1 MKRKSQVEVEK
12 LEEDASDGELNGEPV
27 YHNGSIVSITL
38 ENFVTYSYATIK
50 PGPNLNVVIGP
61 NGSGKSSIVS
71 AIALGLGESPK
82 ILARG
87 KTIDHFIKHGEDNC
101 LIEIELYHQDGNVTI
116 RREVGR
122 KTNHRNKK
130 SGWKVNGKVATK
142 EDVIQKVRSLNIQL
156 DNLCQFLPQDRVVSF
171 AQLSRPG
178 LLRET
183 EKAIGGEEL
192 LAVHDE
198 LINLKKKQLTFEV
211 DLKHQESNLENL
223 KAQNEA
229 LEGEVSK
236 FKERE
241 AIVQKTANL
250 KKKIK
255 FIEHEELK
263 NQVVEAKNVCDVAK
277 KALDVAEKELLPLEK
292 ECKEIQ
298 VKMKRKEDEFE
309 RGVTE
314 ARKKDVQKENVLKNF
329 REYAM
334 EVEKNKQLIANIA
347 KRLQE
352 NQQKQAEQERAIGV
366 LKEELGRC
374 KNKSEIEAEMKK
386 IDGEMKELKAQN
398 NEFQSQK
405 NEIKDQHAE
414 LLKSKEEKS
423 SYLRNLNDEAN
434 QKMEKLRRHHPQL
447 VQALDWIKKNKNL
460 FQHEIFLPPILDIN
474 IRDQKYIPL
483 LEGACNK
490 FLTVIIC
497 QSNQDYYILSDNLI
511 DRMKM
516 TKILIVTQP
525 MMDWQRDDK
534 YPTLIDLNAN
544 DGELRKLKVASTV
557 DQCFTCSSNV
567 IKKFLVTTCKLNSSV
582 IVDNVEQNPASV
594 EQILSVK
601 NVARLFSTSRSYD
614 MTTSAYGTRDKAI
627 KNNPLRPLNDC
638 LLRGGVDKSQEET
651 VKREI
656 SALDTKLTQINND
669 MKFYNDKSM
678 QIAHA
683 LEELQRKKSKTVAE
697 LKREST
703 ILEKIKEVEK
713 KLKLFRDERI
723 DQDEA
728 KLKNKQLKLQQDRL
742 KNCKDLVKLV
752 QESTALLLDNN
763 MIAVQMMQFKNDL
776 SLADHNR
783 QHKIAHRNN
792 RKNEYDETVRKY
804 ETLKQRLM
812 EKKRLLETRTRELD
826 ATFEQLPNTIE
837 ELEIAIQHC
846 DARIEQLF
854 IQNEHILQ
862 EFDERK
868 AKIAEL
874 ELAVKSN
881 QTSNERDIERIAEI
895 EATWLPKLEQSIKKI
910 NDKFKTHMGAINCHG
925 EVRLE
930 KKEEYD
936 QWEIQIW
943 VSFRLGKEL
952 SLLDSRTQ
960 SGGEKS
966 VSTMLYL
973 ISMHDM
979 TSCPFRL
986 VDEINQGMDTHN
998 ERNIFD
1004 RVVESSCKK
1013 NLPQYF
1019 LITPK
1024 LLIDLKYHPLI
1035 TVLCVFNGP
1044 WTKWEYPGRENDGH
1058 TQTKAI
1064 KSGNKRGKRKQESS
1078 SESDSDEDSS

>member
-1 MKRKSQVEVEK
+1 MKRKSPVEVAQ
-12 LEEDASDGELNGEPV
+12 LEEEAEELNGEPV
-27 YHNGSIVSITL
+27 FHNGSIVSITL

-122 KTNHRNKK
+122 KTNARNKK

-142 EDVIQKVRSLNIQL
+142 EDVVKKVRSLNIQL
-156 DNLCQFLPQDRVVSF
+156 DNLCQFLPQDRVVVF

-198 LINLKKKQLTFEV
+198 LINLKKKQLNFEV
-211 DLKHQESNLENL
+211 DLKHQENNLNDM

-241 AIVQKTANL
+241 AIVIKTANL

-263 NQVVEAKNVCDVAK
+263 NQVVEAKNLCDTAK
-277 KALDVAEKELLPLEK
+277 KVLDAAEKELLPLEK

-298 VKMKRKEDEFE
+298 VKMKRREDEFE

-314 ARKKDVQKENVLKNF
+314 ARKKEQQKETVLKNF
-329 REYAM
+329 REYAN
-334 EVEKNKQLIANIA
+334 EVEKNKQLIANIG

-352 NQQKQAEQERAIGV
+352 NQQKQAEQERIIQV
-366 LKEELGRC
+366 LNEEKGRC
-374 KNKSEIEAEMKK
+374 KNKAEIEAEMKK
-386 IDGEMKELKAQN
+386 IDSEMKELKSQN
-398 NEFQSQK
+398 GEFQSQK
-405 NEIKDQHAE
+405 NEIKDQIQE
-414 LLKSKEEKS
+414 LLRSKEEKS
-423 SYLRNLNDEAN
+423 MYLRNLNDEAN
-434 QKMEKLRRHHPQL
+434 QRMEKLRRKNPQF
-447 VQALDWIKKNKNL
+447 VQAIDWIRKNKNL
-460 FQHEIFLPPILDIN
+460 FEHEVFAPPILDIN

-483 LEGACNK
+483 LEAACNK
-490 FLTVIIC
+490 FLTVFIC
-497 QSNQDYYILSDNLI
+497 QSRKDYDVIEENLFK
-511 DRMKM
+511 RMKLKFM
-516 TKILIVTQP
+516 VVTQEN
-525 MMDWQRDDK
+525 MKEWQKDDK
-534 YPTLIDLNAN
+534 YPSHIDLNAN
-544 DGELRKLKVASTV
+544 DGELRKLKVLSTV
-557 DQCFTCSSNV
+557 DQCFTCTSSAM
-567 IKKFLVTTCKLNSSV
+567 KKFLVLTCNLNRSV
-582 IVDNVEQNPASV
+582 IVDNVEQNPDSV
-594 EQILSVK
+594 EKILAAK
-601 NVARLFSTSRSYD
+601 NVARLYSITRSYD
-614 MTTSAYGTRDKAI
+614 STVSSYGARDRSV
-627 KNNPLRPLNDC
+627 KNNPLGPIQNCMLG
-638 LLRGGVDKSQEET
+638 GGVDKSQEENA
-651 VKREI
+651 KRDI
-656 SALDTKLTQINND
+656 SALDVKLTKSNND
-669 MKFYNDKSM
+669 MKFLNDKSM
-678 QIAHA
+678 EIAHA

-697 LKREST
+697 LKREGT
-703 ILEKIKEVEK
+703 IIERIKEAEK
-713 KLKLFRDERI
+713 KLKLFRDEKI

-728 KLKNKQLKLQQDRL
+728 KLKNKQVKLQQDRL
-742 KNCKDLVKLV
+742 KNCKDLVKIV
-752 QESTALLLDNN
+752 QEGTALLLDNN
-763 MIAVQMMQFKNDL
+763 MTAVQMMQMKNDFNIV
-776 SLADHNR
+776 DRDR
-783 QHKIAHRNN
+783 QNKIHRKND
-792 RKNEYDETVRKY
+792 RKNEYDDFVRKY
-804 ETLKQRLM
+804 EVLKQRSM
-812 EKKRLLETRTRELD
+812 EKKRQLEVRTRELD
-826 ATFEQLPNTIE
+826 AAFEQLPNTIE
-837 ELEIAIQHC
+837 ELEIAIQNC

-874 ELAVKSN
+874 ELAVAAN
-881 QTSNERDIERIAEI
+881 QTSNERDRERILEI

-910 NDKFKTHMGAINCHG
+910 NEKFQTHMGAINCHG

-936 QWEIQIW
+936 QWEVQIW
-943 VSFRLGKEL
+943 VSFRAGKEL

-1024 LLIDLKYHPLI
+1024 LLIDLKYHPLV

-1044 WTKWEYPGRENDGH
+1044 WVKWDYPERETDRHN
-1058 TQTKAI
+1058 TQNKAI
-1064 KSGNKRGKRKQESS
+1064 KGGNKRTAKRKQNDSE
-1078 SESDSDEDSS
+1078 SESDDDS